1 MDMMYKG
8 LAKGI
13 SRESK
18 SGGDMVAEIIAIMF
32 MSRTYAHM
40 AHLKTGSYAKH
51 KILNAFYDDESD
63 SDQDVIE
70 LADEL
75 AEIAQGKFGK
85 LDIPYVPLMGN
96 IEKPIEALEMQLE
109 KIVSLAE
116 GCEDSALSAVL
127 DVIKGFYLKTIYLLK
142 ELQ

>member
-1 MDMMYKG
+1 MYKG

>member
-18 SGGDMVAEIIAIMF
+18 SGGDMVAEIVAIMM
-32 MSRTYAHM
+32 MSRTYSHL
-40 AHLKTGSYAKH
+40 AHLKTSSYAKH
-51 KILNAFYDDESD
+51 KILNDFYDNESD
-63 SDQDVIE
+63 SDQDVVE

-96 IEKPIEALEMQLE
+96 VEKPTEALEMQLE
-109 KIVSLAE
+109 KITSLAA
-116 GCEDSALSAVL
+116 GCEDRALSAVL
-127 DVIKGFYLKTIYLLK
+127 DVIRGFYLKTIYLLK

>member
-1 MDMMYKG
+1 MMYKG

-18 SGGDMVAEIIAIMF
+18 SGGDMVAEIVAIMF

-40 AHLKTGSYAKH
+40 AHLKTSSFAKH
-51 KILNAFYDDESD
+51 KILNDFYDNESD
-63 SDQDVIE
+63 SDQDVVE

-96 IEKPIEALEMQLE
+96 VEKPTEALEMQLE
-109 KIVSLAE
+109 KITSLAA
-116 GCEDSALSAVL
+116 GCEDRALSAVL
-127 DVIKGFYLKTIYLLK
+127 DVIRGFYLKTIYLLK